1 LLVNSARQVADIARR
16 IAASARCIAN
26 IARLIADIARHLA
39 SDARHIVASARRLAD
54 VARRIVDTARRRKVS
69 AITKQASTKCRI
81 LIAIVVKFISWKEE
95 AKNCF
100 RWCVAKKFSVV
111 NLEKKI
117 LTFCRTMSNMKIP
130 EFI

>member
-1 LLVNSARQVADIARR
+1 LLVKSARHIADITRRIAKSARLNANIARR
-16 IAASARCIAN
+16 IADSARPI
-26 IARLIADIARHLA
+26 A
-39 SDARHIVASARRLAD
+39 SDARHIVDSARRLAE

-69 AITKQASTKCRI
+69 ANTKQASAKLRDFI
-81 LIAIVVKFISWKEE
+81 VSVVKFVVRKEE

-100 RWCVAKKFSVV
+100 RWCVAKKFSVE
-111 NLEKKI
+111 NFEKKI